1 MSTLETP
8 KLPVWKPKFQRGK
21 NFSMLVLASRGSG
34 KSYLTKYLLEYHL
47 RDKYDLFVVISD
59 SDDELENYKEI
70 LPGRL
75 FFNDF
80 KPEIITNL
88 IEMNKK
94 RLQEGKPLLQ
104 VLFVF
109 DDKISNKM
117 KYNDELLQLFT
128 RGRHVGISIVFIS
141 QSHVFASAAWR
152 NNSDTI
158 IVLKQNAKQARD
170 AINDNILIGSLDA
183 PDNVNEKKYYM
194 NVMRN
199 YINKEGDAIVLD
211 FNEGAFNNL
220 FQYRAPSVQQRP
232 TKIIKKVSETKK
244 EKPKALEIE
253 DVQDKID
260 PVRLDNIPEESSKE
274 PTSYHE
280 QIVEISDSYDD
291 SSDDLIFNF
300 GF

>member
-1 MSTLETP
+1 MNTP

-80 KPEIITNL
+80 KPELITNL

-94 RLQEGKPLLQ
+94 RIQEGKPLLQ

-141 QSHVFASAAWR
+141 QSHAFASAAWR

-183 PDNVNEKKYYM
+183 PENVNEKKYYM

-199 YINKEGDAIVLD
+199 YINKEGDAVVLD

-232 TKIIKKVSETKK
+232 VKVIAKKQKQPETKP
-244 EKPKALEIE
+244 KPLEIE
-253 DVQDKID
+253 EVQDKID
-260 PVRLDNIPEESSKE
+260 PVRLDNIPEESPE
-274 PTSYHE
+274 EHTSYHE
-280 QIVEISDSYDD
+280 QIVEISDSDD
-291 SSDDLIFNF
+291 SSDDLIFNL

>member
-1 MSTLETP
+1 MNTP

-21 NFSMLVLASRGSG
+21 NFSMLILASRGSG

-80 KPEIITNL
+80 KPELITNL

-141 QSHVFASAAWR
+141 QSHAFASAAWR

-199 YINKEGDAIVLD
+199 YINKEGDAVVLD

-220 FQYRAPSVQQRP
+220 FQYRAPSIQKRP
-232 TKIIKKVSETKK
+232 KK
-244 EKPKALEIE
+244 ETFSVTTENRKKKTDKPKPLEIE
-253 DVQDKID
+253 EVQDKID
-260 PVRLDNIPEESSKE
+260 PERLDNIPEVEDE
-274 PTSYHE
+274 NVPYHDQVIE
-280 QIVEISDSYDD
+280 LSDSSDD
-291 SSDDLIFNF
+291 SSDDLIFNL